1 MANTMV
7 DCAKLYSIIAGP
19 DLTEAS
25 RLSWYQPKVTIPK
38 RSIKTISGLK
48 VGVDYDWNS
57 ITDADILKRFN
68 ECISKLKHDGAEI
81 VKITIQICSHV
92 FLTF

>member
-25 RLSWYQPKVTIPK
+25 RLSWYQPKVTVPRSNGFYNKQVWCQLFETKKLIDLLNIPNAIFY
-38 RSIKTISGLK
+38 S
-48 VGVDYDWNS
+48 
-57 ITDADILKRFN
+57 
-68 ECISKLKHDGAEI
+68 
-81 VKITIQICSHV
+81 
-92 FLTF
+92 